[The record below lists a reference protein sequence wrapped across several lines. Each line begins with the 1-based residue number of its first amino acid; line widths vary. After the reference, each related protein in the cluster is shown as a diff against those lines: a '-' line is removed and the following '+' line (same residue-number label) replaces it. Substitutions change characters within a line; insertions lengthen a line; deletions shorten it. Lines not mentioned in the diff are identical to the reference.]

1 MFEYIAGKIIE
12 SSPAYLILENNQTGY
27 FIHVSVNTY
36 SQLPQPG
43 EVCKIFLHQVIRE
56 DAHLL
61 FGFIDRAE
69 REMFRQLI
77 SVSGIGANTA
87 RMILSSFSPNDLREA
102 IMEGNVNLLKSI
114 KGIGLKSAQRLIVDL
129 KDKVG
134 KPTTGSEI
142 FAGMN
147 NTIKDESL
155 SALVMLGFGKSV
167 AEKVVDKILTDNKT
181 ITLEDLVKE
190 ALKKL

>member
-1 MFEYIAGKIIE
+1 
-12 SSPAYLILENNQTGY
+12 
-27 FIHVSVNTY
+27 
-36 SQLPQPG
+36 
-43 EVCKIFLHQVIRE
+43 
-56 DAHLL
+56 
-61 FGFIDRAE
+61 
-69 REMFRQLI
+69 
-77 SVSGIGANTA
+77 
-87 RMILSSFSPNDLREA
+87 
-102 IMEGNVNLLKSI
+102 MEGNVNLLKSI

>member
-43 EVCKIFLHQVIRE
+43 EACKIFLHQVIRE

-181 ITLEDLVKE
+181 ITLEELVKE

>member
-27 FIHVSVNTY
+27 FIHVSVNTD

-43 EVCKIFLHQVIRE
+43 EACKIFLHQVIRE

>member
-1 MFEYIAGKIIE
+1 MFEYIAGKIVE

-43 EVCKIFLHQVIRE
+43 EECKIFLHQVIRE

-61 FGFIDRAE
+61 FGFIDRTE

-102 IMEGNVNLLKSI
+102 IMQGDVNLLKSI

-134 KPTTGSEI
+134 KPASGSEI
-142 FAGMN
+142 FTGMN
-147 NTIKDESL
+147 NTIKEESL

-167 AEKVVDKILTDNKT
+167 AEKVVDKILADNRT